1 MDFVTLEYYIYF
13 LPVVFLTIGLSL
25 QKRNPQILILLIM
38 SYLFFW
44 LASGWH
50 IILLLIS
57 TLVDWTAG
65 KKIFKKYNQI
75 NQQFDP
81 SNIEIK
87 KSQLKKEKKKWLII
101 SLCTNLTLLGIFK
114 YLDFIIESLNF
125 VTLKFSESIAIDSV
139 GLLLPVGISFYTFQ
153 TMSYTIDIYRGKM
166 KPFEKFTDFACYAAF
181 FPQLVAGPIVR
192 ADHFRQQISQ
202 PLKIDPIKIKLGLT
216 LIIYGIAKK
225 MVIADNVAIH
235 ANIIFVE
242 GIHLS
247 NIGLIWW
254 GTLCFGIQIY
264 CDFSAYTDIAL
275 GSAILLG
282 IKLPENFKTPYGATS
297 PQDFWRRWH
306 ISLSTWLR
314 DYLYIPLGGSK
325 NGTKVMIGALMGTM
339 LLGGLWHG
347 SSWNFILWGFLHGIL
362 LLIHRF
368 GKNLAPVK
376 SFFDFTPRIAIICS
390 WLITQIAVF
399 FTWLVFRIEDNNIL
413 VPAMKTFVGINGY
426 FDLKEMYDI
435 LPEIKALTGIIVVG
449 FIILHGISGWIGGG
463 KIWLSKRGPIT
474 WGVICAIMLTLTF
487 YLRPAE
493 TIDFIYFR
501 F

>member
-13 LPVVFLTIGLSL
+13 LPIVFFLTIGISL
-25 QKRNPQILILLIM
+25 RSRRPQIIILLLM
-38 SYLFFW
+38 SYVFFW

-50 IILLLIS
+50 IILLFIS
-57 TLVDWTAG
+57 TLVDWSAG
-65 KKIFKKYNQI
+65 KQMAKDLNQKIRKR
-75 NQQFDP
+75 
-81 SNIEIK
+81 
-87 KSQLKKEKKKWLII
+87 WLIT
-101 SLCTNLTLLGIFK
+101 SLFTNLTLLAIFK
-114 YLDFIIESLNF
+114 YLDFIIESLNLISLNF
-125 VTLKFSESIAIDSV
+125 SDTLTIDSI

-153 TMSYTIDIYRGKM
+153 TMSYSIDIYRKKM
-166 KPFEKFTDFACYAAF
+166 EPFQNFTDFACYAAF

-192 ADHFRQQISQ
+192 ADHFQKQISQ
-202 PLKIDPIKIKLGLT
+202 KLIFDPIKIKLGLT

-235 ANIIFVE
+235 ANLIFTE
-242 GIHLS
+242 GEHLA
-247 NIGLIWW
+247 NTGLIWW

-282 IKLPENFKTPYGATS
+282 IKLPENFRTPYRATS

-325 NGTKVMIGALMGTM
+325 NGTKIMIFALMGTM

-347 SSWNFILWGFLHGIL
+347 ASWNFILWGFLHGIL
-362 LLIHRF
+362 LLVHRF
-368 GKNLAPVK
+368 GKGLPLVK
-376 SFFDFTPRIAIICS
+376 KFFELTPRFAILCS
-390 WLITQIAVF
+390 WTITQIAIF
-399 FTWLVFRIEDNNIL
+399 FTWLVFRIEDTQIL
-413 VPAMKTFVGINGY
+413 LPAMKSFLGIDGHFN
-426 FDLKEMYDI
+426 LEEMYHI
-435 LPEIKALTGIIVVG
+435 LPEIKILTGFIVVG
-449 FIILHGISGWIGGG
+449 FIILHGISGWVGGG
-463 KIWLSKRGPIT
+463 KIWLSKRGPVL
-474 WGVICAIMLTLTF
+474 WGIISGLMMALTF

-493 TIDFIYFR
+493 TVDFIYFR